1 MLRKVGESAWPISE
15 KDAVV
20 SIKDASYPI
29 PFPQGLE
36 FNSPAHGCWNIVH
49 TGMLIPEA
57 HQIYVCADNCMRGVV
72 LTAAE
77 MCEEDR
83 FSFVIVEEQNLLSGN
98 LEDVTIEGTA
108 DILRKLKEREEK
120 TGQKMPK
127 AILLFTV
134 CIHHFIGCD
143 LERIYRELEEQFPEI
158 TFLRCYM
165 DPIMQ
170 KHGPTPDQK
179 LRKAMYE
186 SLDSEPDEMDT
197 KQISILGSDF
207 AYKELGNAG
216 TFLCCYPSGKYGIEL
231 LAKRLDRTFLYLP
244 LSFDYEEIKKEEEIL
259 WNTLKPEDNQE
270 LLPWIEKKISLCE
283 AALEHTRQVI
293 GNTPIAIDYTFHPR
307 PLGLA
312 KLLLTHGFNVE
323 TVYLDSISPEEK
335 EAFAW
340 LKEKKPE
347 LELRSTAHAK
357 MRLLHE
363 EHATDKI
370 LAIGQKA
377 AWFTGSRYFVN
388 LVQGAGLQG
397 FDGIRRTAELMEEAF
412 LEEKDPK
419 MLIVKKG
426 WGCTSCI

>member
-1 MLRKVGESAWPISE
+1 
-15 KDAVV
+15 
-20 SIKDASYPI
+20 
-29 PFPQGLE
+29 
-36 FNSPAHGCWNIVH
+36 
-49 TGMLIPEA
+49 
-57 HQIYVCADNCMRGVV
+57 
-72 LTAAE
+72 
-77 MCEEDR
+77 
-83 FSFVIVEEQNLLSGN
+83 
-98 LEDVTIEGTA
+98 
-108 DILRKLKEREEK
+108 
-120 TGQKMPK
+120 
-127 AILLFTV
+127 
-134 CIHHFIGCD
+134 
-143 LERIYRELEEQFPEI
+143 
-158 TFLRCYM
+158 M

-186 SLDSEPDEMDT
+186 PLNPDRNKMDT

-207 AYKELGNAG
+207 ALDLSSDLKELLPKAGYAVRELQSCRTWEEYKELGNAG

-259 WNTLKPEDNQE
+259 WNTLKPEDNQD
-270 LLPWIEKKISLCE
+270 LLSWKEKKISLCE
-283 AALEHTRQVI
+283 AVLEHTRQVI
-293 GNTPIAIDYTFHPR
+293 GNTPISIDYTFHPR

-347 LELRSTAHAK
+347 LELRSTVHAK

-419 MLIVKKG
+419 TLIVKKG
-426 WGCTSCI
+426 WGCASCI

>member
-1 MLRKVGESAWPISE
+1 
-15 KDAVV
+15 
-20 SIKDASYPI
+20 
-29 PFPQGLE
+29 
-36 FNSPAHGCWNIVH
+36 
-49 TGMLIPEA
+49 
-57 HQIYVCADNCMRGVV
+57 
-72 LTAAE
+72 
-77 MCEEDR
+77 
-83 FSFVIVEEQNLLSGN
+83 
-98 LEDVTIEGTA
+98 
-108 DILRKLKEREEK
+108 
-120 TGQKMPK
+120 
-127 AILLFTV
+127 
-134 CIHHFIGCD
+134 
-143 LERIYRELEEQFPEI
+143 
-158 TFLRCYM
+158 M

-186 SLDSEPDEMDT
+186 SLDSEPDKMDT

-207 AYKELGNAG
+207 ALDQSSDLKELLPKAGYTVRELQSCRTWEEYKELGNAG

-270 LLPWIEKKISLCE
+270 LLPWIEKRISLCE

-347 LELRSTAHAK
+347 LELRSTVHAK

-412 LEEKDPK
+412 SEEKDPK
-419 MLIVKKG
+419 TLIVKKG

>member
-179 LRKAMYE
+179 LRKAIYE
-186 SLDSEPDEMDT
+186 PLPKRKADE
-197 KQISILGSDF
+197 KAVSFLGSDF
-207 AYKELGNAG
+207 VLEKNADLKRIVRAHQEIFRELPG
-216 TFLCCYPSGKYGIEL
+216 CKS
-231 LAKRLDRTFLYLP
+231 
-244 LSFDYEEIKKEEEIL
+244 
-259 WNTLKPEDNQE
+259 
-270 LLPWIEKKISLCE
+270 
-283 AALEHTRQVI
+283 
-293 GNTPIAIDYTFHPR
+293 
-307 PLGLA
+307 
-312 KLLLTHGFNVE
+312 
-323 TVYLDSISPEEK
+323 
-335 EAFAW
+335 W
-340 LKEKKPE
+340 L
-347 LELRSTAHAK
+347 
-357 MRLLHE
+357 
-363 EHATDKI
+363 
-370 LAIGQKA
+370 
-377 AWFTGSRYFVN
+377 
-388 LVQGAGLQG
+388 
-397 FDGIRRTAELMEEAF
+397 IR
-412 LEEKDPK
+412 
-419 MLIVKKG
+419 
-426 WGCTSCI
+426 

>member
-1 MLRKVGESAWPISE
+1 M
-15 KDAVV
+15 
-20 SIKDASYPI
+20 
-29 PFPQGLE
+29 
-36 FNSPAHGCWNIVH
+36 
-49 TGMLIPEA
+49 
-57 HQIYVCADNCMRGVV
+57 
-72 LTAAE
+72 
-77 MCEEDR
+77 
-83 FSFVIVEEQNLLSGN
+83 
-98 LEDVTIEGTA
+98 
-108 DILRKLKEREEK
+108 
-120 TGQKMPK
+120 
-127 AILLFTV
+127 
-134 CIHHFIGCD
+134 
-143 LERIYRELEEQFPEI
+143 
-158 TFLRCYM
+158 
-165 DPIMQ
+165 
-170 KHGPTPDQK
+170 
-179 LRKAMYE
+179 
-186 SLDSEPDEMDT
+186 
-197 KQISILGSDF
+197 
-207 AYKELGNAG
+207 
-216 TFLCCYPSGKYGIEL
+216 
-231 LAKRLDRTFLYLP
+231 
-244 LSFDYEEIKKEEEIL
+244 

-283 AALEHTRQVI
+283 AVLEHTRQVI

-347 LELRSTAHAK
+347 LELRSTVHAK

-397 FDGIRRTAELMEEAF
+397 VDGIRRTAELMEEAF

-419 MLIVKKG
+419 TLIVKKG

>member
-1 MLRKVGESAWPISE
+1 
-15 KDAVV
+15 
-20 SIKDASYPI
+20 
-29 PFPQGLE
+29 
-36 FNSPAHGCWNIVH
+36 
-49 TGMLIPEA
+49 
-57 HQIYVCADNCMRGVV
+57 MRGVV

-98 LEDVTIEGTA
+98 LEDVTIEVTA

-186 SLDSEPDEMDT
+186 SLDSEPDKMDT

-207 AYKELGNAG
+207 ALDKELGNAG

-340 LKEKKPE
+340 LKEKQ
-347 LELRSTAHAK
+347 RIRFWQSARRQH
-357 MRLLHE
+357 
-363 EHATDKI
+363 
-370 LAIGQKA
+370 
-377 AWFTGSRYFVN
+377 
-388 LVQGAGLQG
+388 GLQ
-397 FDGIRRTAELMEEAF
+397 EADI
-412 LEEKDPK
+412 L
-419 MLIVKKG
+419 
-426 WGCTSCI
+426 

>member
-186 SLDSEPDEMDT
+186 SLDSEPDKMDT

-207 AYKELGNAG
+207 ALDQSSDLKELLPKAGYTVRELQSCRTWEEYKELGNAG
-216 TFLCCYPSGKYGIEL
+216 TFLCCYPSGKYG
-231 LAKRLDRTFLYLP
+231 T
-244 LSFDYEEIKKEEEIL
+244 
-259 WNTLKPEDNQE
+259 
-270 LLPWIEKKISLCE
+270 
-283 AALEHTRQVI
+283 EHFFI
-293 GNTPIAIDYTFHPR
+293 FH
-307 PLGLA
+307 
-312 KLLLTHGFNVE
+312 
-323 TVYLDSISPEEK
+323 
-335 EAFAW
+335 
-340 LKEKKPE
+340 
-347 LELRSTAHAK
+347 
-357 MRLLHE
+357 
-363 EHATDKI
+363 
-370 LAIGQKA
+370 
-377 AWFTGSRYFVN
+377 
-388 LVQGAGLQG
+388 
-397 FDGIRRTAELMEEAF
+397 
-412 LEEKDPK
+412 
-419 MLIVKKG
+419 
-426 WGCTSCI
+426 